1 MSKGRERPPP
11 VWRSRLAQVMEDVV
25 SRRAL
30 RPRDL
35 APVSSV
41 SEPFCTFPAR
51 NDAGRLFEEKNLF
64 YLLTPSYIFSYPR
77 NGTKFGFFSMKNIPR
92 NLCGRRRCPDYALCA
107 SRIILL
113 CRVTLFVHGGAIN
126 GGCPPPAHTHRRPAD
141 ATGEPPYPSPDFLSF
156 VDETIFLYL
165 IESIFLGLG
174 EGEVWR
180 PPWVGLVS
188 LLFPPHVVRRDF
200 RVFLS
205 NNVPLI

>member
-1 MSKGRERPPP
+1 MDVQGKRAPPAC

-51 NDAGRLFEEKNLF
+51 SDARRLFEEKNLF

-77 NGTKFGFFSMKNIPR
+77 NGTRFGFFSMKNIPR

-126 GGCPPPAHTHRRPAD
+126 GGCPPRAHTSPPRRRYWRAP
-141 ATGEPPYPSPDFLSF
+141 LSVPRF
-156 VDETIFLYL
+156 FIFY
-165 IESIFLGLG
+165 
-174 EGEVWR
+174 R
-180 PPWVGLVS
+180 
-188 LLFPPHVVRRDF
+188 
-200 RVFLS
+200 
-205 NNVPLI
+205 